1 MVPLT
6 WYLIV
11 AAALFCIGAFGA
23 LARRNA
29 VGVLMGVEL
38 MLNAVNINLIAFW
51 RYVGVAGVGASM
63 TGQLFAIFVI
73 TVAAAEAAVGLALII
88 AIYRQRSTVNVE
100 EIDTMKG

>member
-6 WYLIV
+6 WFLIV

-38 MLNAVNINLIAFW
+38 MLNAVNINLVAFW
-51 RYVGVAGVGASM
+51 RYAGAGAAANM